1 MKRYGMIVL
10 YKNIG
15 DTMESRMNRY
25 QTKKSND
32 VHSRTLRNQKVYEE
46 LYTNSAYTNFSRV
59 DAQAIDLSELN
70 NTNMGRRESYHRT
83 KGAQSFGIEDTSDT
97 TKIRDY
103 SYFYPDT
110 SKKSPKDFDI
120 NHVLQ
125 EAKRNREDGDE
136 DLEKKRKLKTTEY
149 NILTDLTQAKMKELK
164 QKASKV
170 DVLSNK
176 EEENLENLINT
187 ITSKTMTHDINQI
200 LEQEKIKKQEQESQ
214 KDSLLDDLMPTNID
228 ETLISSDILNQVQE
242 QTIETNMIDNDQTKT
257 EIKTVID
264 ESFYTKSMDL
274 SSDDLIQAEDESEE
288 DELFIE
294 EPSKKSRIF
303 KIIVFAIII
312 FLIVEIAFI
321 VYQYLH

>member
-1 MKRYGMIVL
+1 MG
-10 YKNIG
+10 
-15 DTMESRMNRY
+15 SRMERY
-25 QTKKSND
+25 QEKTSND

-46 LYTNSAYTNFSRV
+46 LYTTSAYTNFSRV
-59 DAQAIDLSELN
+59 DSHAIDLSELN
-70 NTNMGRRESYHRT
+70 NVNMGRRESYHRA
-83 KGAQSFGIEDTSDT
+83 KGAQSFGIEDT
-97 TKIRDY
+97 TKIKDYNY
-103 SYFYPDT
+103 SYPNIEKET
-110 SKKSPKDFDI
+110 PKDFDI

-125 EAKRNREDGDE
+125 EAKKNREDSDD

-149 NILTDLTQAKMKELK
+149 NILTDLTQEKMKELK
-164 QKASKV
+164 QKASKA
-170 DVLSNK
+170 DVLSNE

-200 LEQEKIKKQEQESQ
+200 LEQEKLKKQEQDSQ

-242 QTIETNMIDNDQTKT
+242 QAIGIDQSVNDDIEKT

-264 ESFYTKSMDL
+264 ESFYTRSMDL
-274 SSDDLIQAEDESEE
+274 SSDDLVHAENDSEE

-294 EPSKKSRIF
+294 EPSKKSRIV
-303 KIIVFAIII
+303 KIVVFVIVI

>member
-1 MKRYGMIVL
+1 MG
-10 YKNIG
+10 
-15 DTMESRMNRY
+15 SRMDRY
-25 QTKKSND
+25 QTKNSND

-59 DAQAIDLSELN
+59 DAHAIDLSELN
-70 NTNMGRRESYHRT
+70 HENMGRRESYHKA
-83 KGAQSFGIEDTSDT
+83 KGAQSFGIEDTI
-97 TKIRDY
+97 KIKDY
-103 SYFYPDT
+103 SYSYPDIEKET
-110 SKKSPKDFDI
+110 PKDFDI

-125 EAKRNREDGDE
+125 EAKKNREDSDD

-164 QKASKV
+164 KKADRAEALK
-170 DVLSNK
+170 NE

-200 LEQEKIKKQEQESQ
+200 LEQEKIKKQEQGHQ

-228 ETLISSDILNQVQE
+228 ETLISSDILGQVQE
-242 QTIETNMIDNDQTKT
+242 QTMETEKQTDIDITKT
-257 EIKTVID
+257 DVKTVID

-274 SSDDLIQAEDESEE
+274 SSDDLVSNEDDSEE
-288 DELFIE
+288 EELFIE

-303 KIIVFAIII
+303 KIIVFAIVI
-312 FLIVEIAFI
+312 FLIIEIAFI

>member
-10 YKNIG
+10 YKKIG

-59 DAQAIDLSELN
+59 DAHAIDLSELN

-103 SYFYPDT
+103 SYSYPDT

-125 EAKRNREDGDE
+125 EAKRNREDSDE

-170 DVLSNK
+170 DVLSNE

-214 KDSLLDDLMPTNID
+214 KDSLLDDLMP
-228 ETLISSDILNQVQE
+228 
-242 QTIETNMIDNDQTKT
+242 TIETNMIDNDQTKT